1 MEFNDIGERTV
12 YETVINCAPAWVV
25 AVIIAVLPVVNK
37 LVDTPVL
44 TFLEQTSNLRLQ
56 VPVDPPV

>member
-1 MEFNDIGERTV
+1 M

-37 LVDTPVL
+37 FVDTPVL